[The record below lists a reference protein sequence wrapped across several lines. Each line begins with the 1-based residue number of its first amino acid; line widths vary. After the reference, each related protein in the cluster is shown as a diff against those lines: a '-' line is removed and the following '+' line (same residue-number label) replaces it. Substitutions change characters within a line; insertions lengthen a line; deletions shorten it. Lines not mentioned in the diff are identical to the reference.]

1 MWYLFT
7 YINFWIFKD
16 DCFEEMEVLYEILY
30 IILKSL
36 KYIFIFIYNFMN
48 KCVLWEYFKFNLK
61 LVAPVEDIVWQR
73 WDQLEDGKVI
83 TQGTSGVE
91 DIYKRMHLKKHSS
104 THSLY
109 DKSSPHKTNL
119 SRMLNEK
126 NMNSNPHQYLLS
138 KAFIQSS
145 EIGVIYSFWPYRS
158 INTLFFL
165 LCYFTGCCSHII
177 QI

>member
-83 TQGTSGVE
+83 TQGTSVVE
-91 DIYKRMHLKKHSS
+91 DIYKRMHFKKHSS

-109 DKSSPHKTNL
+109 TVWQIISTQNKLVSYVKWEKYEFKSTS
-119 SRMLNEK
+119 
-126 NMNSNPHQYLLS
+126 
-138 KAFIQSS
+138 
-145 EIGVIYSFWPYRS
+145 V
-158 INTLFFL
+158 
-165 LCYFTGCCSHII
+165 FT
-177 QI
+177 